1 MGQTGNP
8 FRPWEVG
15 TDPKQPNPFINSDEE
30 EDDDDTG
37 NPNAAR
43 NPKNPNPFIDSDEDD
58 DDDDLSAAAL
68 KAPGRVRVIL

>member
-15 TDPKQPNPFINSDEE
+15 TDPKPNPFVNSDEE

-37 NPNAAR
+37 NPNVAR